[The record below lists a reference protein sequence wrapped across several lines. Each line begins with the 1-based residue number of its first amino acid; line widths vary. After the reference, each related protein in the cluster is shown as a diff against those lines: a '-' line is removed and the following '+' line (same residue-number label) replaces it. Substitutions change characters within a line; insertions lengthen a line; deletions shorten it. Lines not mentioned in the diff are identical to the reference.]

1 MPSSIIAFICGEK
14 QTNLKH
20 QQLISGMSLGAY
32 WTLNYTFDMLR
43 AIWLVGAAIILI
55 YVNKLG
61 LQDIWI
67 ALAVYPFAIVPFTY
81 VCSFLFDKEGTA

>member
-1 MPSSIIAFICGEK
+1 
-14 QTNLKH
+14 
-20 QQLISGMSLGAY
+20 
-32 WTLNYTFDMLR
+32 MLR
-43 AIWLVGAAIILI
+43 AIWLIGAAIILI